1 MLVVITVSLWLIS
14 VRATARSTDA
24 LSPAFDAGL
33 ESSVTTFDAKLTTQ
47 GIEPAVKA
55 TRPTRARIAQA
66 TLDTNG
72 CTMCATAQ
80 CCEVT
85 VASVNPECCDV
96 TVASVNPECC
106 DVTVASVNPECC
118 DVTVASV
125 NPECCDVTVAS
136 VNPECC
142 DVTVAS
148 VNPECCEE
156 TVHVNPECVPVNT
169 VWSTPCDPCTVERT
183 TPCVPCTWECPE
195 TAKPWVWTC
204 NGGPGCVAAR
214 EPQEQDVQKLALA
227 RQRRGLC
234 DATLLALG
242 VL

>member
-1 MLVVITVSLWLIS
+1 MRMRPRSVACAVMLVVITVSLWLIS

-80 CCEVT
+80 CCE
-85 VASVNPECCDV
+85 
-96 TVASVNPECC
+96 
-106 DVTVASVNPECC
+106 
-118 DVTVASV
+118 
-125 NPECCDVTVAS
+125 VTVAS